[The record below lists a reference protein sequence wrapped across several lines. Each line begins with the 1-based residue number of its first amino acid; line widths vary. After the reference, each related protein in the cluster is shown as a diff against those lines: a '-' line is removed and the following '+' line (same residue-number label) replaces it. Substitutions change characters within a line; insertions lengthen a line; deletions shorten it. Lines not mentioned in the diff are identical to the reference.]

1 MLSLYSCSDAIWN
14 KLYPEL
20 VNRGYV
26 KVIINST
33 KRMLVVR
40 GNIDQYLS
48 YDSKDRSI
56 VAISERV
63 NHELH
68 IFIRNLPENEK
79 TEFFLISGLNGC
91 LNSNIVAI
99 NVKGDMVVNETS
111 GFVFMSS
118 LKEMLDMA
126 LSIRTYALLDVSED
140 LWSKI
145 TGSKF
150 FKTAGYKV
158 RNIEELSRLYLN
170 KDDVLG
176 SAYYMPKDKIAF
188 TYSPAVFS
196 GMISEANGIKTKFLK
211 GIYSVSGVR
220 KECR

>member
-1 MLSLYSCSDAIWN
+1 M
-14 KLYPEL
+14 
-20 VNRGYV
+20 
-26 KVIINST
+26 
-33 KRMLVVR
+33 
-40 GNIDQYLS
+40 
-48 YDSKDRSI
+48 
-56 VAISERV
+56 
-63 NHELH
+63 
-68 IFIRNLPENEK
+68 
-79 TEFFLISGLNGC
+79 
-91 LNSNIVAI
+91 
-99 NVKGDMVVNETS
+99 
-111 GFVFMSS
+111 
-118 LKEMLDMA
+118 
-126 LSIRTYALLDVSED
+126 SED